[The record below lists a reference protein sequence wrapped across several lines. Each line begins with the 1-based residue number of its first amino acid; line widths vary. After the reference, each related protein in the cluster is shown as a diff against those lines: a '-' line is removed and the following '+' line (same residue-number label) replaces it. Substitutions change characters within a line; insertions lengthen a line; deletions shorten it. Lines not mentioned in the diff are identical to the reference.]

1 MRRNY
6 ENTKEGG
13 ISCPTGTY
21 QLLEA
26 NRMTLYA
33 FTVLI
38 NNTRWHDGKTKMRE
52 KQLVI

>member
-1 MRRNY
+1 MRKNY

-13 ISCPTGTY
+13 NPCPMGTY

-33 FTVLI
+33 YSASV
-38 NNTRWHDGKTKMRE
+38 NNTRWCDDKTRSSW
-52 KQLVI
+52 